1 MNRLASFGG
10 AGGQHACEIASLL
23 GIKTILIH
31 RYSSIL
37 SALWA
42 RSRRSVSSDPPITT
56 IPYSHHRAVHTNSR
70 NHLQTF
76 YSSSTRPILRS
87 RLNTLTANVKRE
99 LRRQGFPPDR
109 IQVERMLNMRFE
121 GTGHVVDGT
130 SGCKRWDGEEDF
142 EAAFRRVYKTE
153 FGFLLQGQS
162 VSVDD
167 IKVGRTKASN
177 STECH
182 IYHSVTG
189 SRDREN
195 IRHAWRICHLRSLP
209 LNASLCPSFPRRL
222 DVQRIF

>member
-1 MNRLASFGG
+1 MG
-10 AGGQHACEIASLL
+10 SLSPI
-23 GIKTILIH
+23 GEFRPSHNYNPVFTPP
-31 RYSSIL
+31 SSAYEL
-37 SALWA
+37 QEP
-42 RSRRSVSSDPPITT
+42 SS
-56 IPYSHHRAVHTNSR
+56 
-70 NHLQTF
+70 TF
-76 YSSSTRPILRS
+76 YSSSTRPILTS

-121 GTGHVVDGT
+121 GTDTSLMVLPDAKDG
-130 SGCKRWDGEEDF
+130 DGEEDF

-177 STECH
+177 SAECH

-195 IRHAWRICHLRSLP
+195 IRHAWRICHLRSLS

-222 DVQRIF
+222 DIQRIF